1 MKKDRKTIR
10 LVYPQWQGGIVAG
23 RMPDLPPD
31 DASRGYWLGAQLL
44 NMLAPPG
51 KHTTVHVPVSLDT
64 SDRKEAGG
72 VMDRDVIARQ
82 SQAALAALD
91 VEDPDAVVTLGGECS
106 VSVPPFAWLAAKY
119 PDDVAM
125 VWMDAHPD
133 ICLPY
138 DAYRGYHA
146 MAVTALMGM
155 GDEKLTGMLPA
166 TIDASKV
173 LVVGL
178 RSWGQGMQERQE
190 ALGIKGLSAAEVAE
204 DSSAILDWLKGTG
217 ASKVVVHFDLDVLDP
232 EDMFAGVGMAPD
244 GMKVDEA
251 VRVLNDIAAAADLVG
266 LTVAEPMPKLAIRL
280 KNLLAQMPLLKE
292 D

>member
-1 MKKDRKTIR
+1 M
-10 LVYPQWQGGIVAG
+10 
-23 RMPDLPPD
+23 
-31 DASRGYWLGAQLL
+31 GAQLL
-44 NMLAPPG
+44 NILVPPG
-51 KHTTVHVPVSLDT
+51 KHVTVHVPVSLDT
-64 SDRKEAGG
+64 SDRKEQDG

-82 SQAALAALD
+82 SQAALAALA

-106 VSVPPFAWLAAKY
+106 VSVPPFAWLASKY

-125 VWMDAHPD
+125 IWMDAHPD

-155 GDEKLTGMLPA
+155 GDVKLTEMLPG
-166 TIDASKV
+166 TINASRV
-173 LVVGL
+173 LIVGL
-178 RSWGQGMQERQE
+178 RSWGKGMQERQKE
-190 ALGIKGLSAAEVAE
+190 LGIKGLSAMEVAK
-204 DSSAILDWLKGTG
+204 DSSAILNWLKGTG

-251 VRVLNDIAAAADLVG
+251 LRVLNDIAAAADLVG
-266 LTVAEPMPKLAIRL
+266 LTVAEPMPRLAIRL
-280 KNLLAQMPLLKE
+280 KNMLAQMPLLKQN
-292 D
+292 